1 MFSVVS
7 IPLSNSIID
16 QVISISVNSVEIF
29 KLLYHTRFTM
39 GNM

>member
-16 QVISISVNSVEIF
+16 QVISVNSVEIF